1 MEDQIH
7 SRMAKMH
14 EDHRGTFLSLCE
26 ASPEDSLLHAVSRYG
41 DTMFNEVQLERFVA
55 ELNEL
60 PAEKM
65 NSTIRKLAAAAE
77 FAIASHGYLY
87 FQGADSDRL

>member
-7 SRMAKMH
+7 SRMARTH
-14 EDHRGTFLSLCE
+14 EDRTETFLSLCE

-41 DTMFNEVQLERFVA
+41 DTMFSEVQLVQFIA

-60 PAEKM
+60 PADKK

-77 FAIASHGYLY
+77 FAIASHGHLY
-87 FQGADSDRL
+87 FQGADPDRT